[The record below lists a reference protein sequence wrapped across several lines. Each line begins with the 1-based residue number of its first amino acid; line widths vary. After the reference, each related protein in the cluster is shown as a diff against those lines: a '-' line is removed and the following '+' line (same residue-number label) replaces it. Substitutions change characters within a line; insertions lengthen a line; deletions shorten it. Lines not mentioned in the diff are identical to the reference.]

1 MNRFSPMKSLVVAGA
16 GFALTSLAL
25 LSAGTG
31 GDPAQAQALAN
42 HNSNAPVDFAANSI
56 EVQDRADRVVISGN
70 VRVTQAGMTLTA
82 ARMTVAYSRQGGTD
96 VNRLD
101 ATGGVVVTKGDER
114 ASGNVAIYDLDR
126 RLITMVGNVELRQRG
141 NNLRGGRMVIDLNSG
156 RATVDGRGAARGPDG
171 NPIAGGTGG
180 RVTGTFTVPERK
192 QYPALFTLLQP
203 CAFTIGAGTRTIA
216 VPGGRR
222 VSKASPHALLP
233 ACSAAPPVVWPPYR
247 TACGDH
253 PGPDVRRTAPD
264 RPDPAACGTAREILA
279 RPSLWPSSRR
289 RPASLRCGSACR

>member
-1 MNRFSPMKSLVVAGA
+1 MKRISPIRSVALAGV

-31 GDPAQAQALAN
+31 GDAAQAQALAN

-56 EVQDRADRVVISGN
+56 EVQDRADRVVLDGS

-126 RLITMVGNVELRQRG
+126 RLITMVGNVQLTQRG
-141 NNLRGGRMVIDLNSG
+141 NRLSGGRMVIDLNSG

-171 NPIAGGTGG
+171 NPVQGGTGG

-192 QYPALFTLLQP
+192 Q
-203 CAFTIGAGTRTIA
+203 
-216 VPGGRR
+216 
-222 VSKASPHALLP
+222 
-233 ACSAAPPVVWPPYR
+233 
-247 TACGDH
+247 
-253 PGPDVRRTAPD
+253 
-264 RPDPAACGTAREILA
+264 
-279 RPSLWPSSRR
+279 
-289 RPASLRCGSACR
+289 

>member
-1 MNRFSPMKSLVVAGA
+1 MNRVSPMKSVLLTGA

-31 GDPAQAQALAN
+31 GDTAQAQALAN
-42 HNSNAPVDFAANSI
+42 HNSAAPVDFDAGSI
-56 EVQDRADRVVISGN
+56 EVQDRADRVVLAGN

-82 ARMTVAYSRQGGTD
+82 ARMTVAYSRQGGTE

-126 RLITMVGNVELRQRG
+126 RLITMVGNVQLTQRG
-141 NNLRGGRMVIDLNSG
+141 NRLNGGRMVIDLSTG

-171 NPIAGGTGG
+171 NPIQGGTGG

-192 QYPALFTLLQP
+192 Q
-203 CAFTIGAGTRTIA
+203 
-216 VPGGRR
+216 
-222 VSKASPHALLP
+222 
-233 ACSAAPPVVWPPYR
+233 
-247 TACGDH
+247 
-253 PGPDVRRTAPD
+253 
-264 RPDPAACGTAREILA
+264 
-279 RPSLWPSSRR
+279 
-289 RPASLRCGSACR
+289 